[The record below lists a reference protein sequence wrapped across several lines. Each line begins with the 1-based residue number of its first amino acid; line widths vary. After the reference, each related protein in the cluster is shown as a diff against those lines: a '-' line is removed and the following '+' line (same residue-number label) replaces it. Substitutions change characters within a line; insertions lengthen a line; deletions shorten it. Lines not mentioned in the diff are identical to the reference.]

1 MVGCPECGSPSLDRA
16 GTVGL
21 GGTCDSASSRRW
33 EDAGVWRRLRWLAF
47 HSSQAGPLPAS
58 LVSSKAPS
66 LCPTLPTFIPSHS
79 LAAASLLL
87 FFHHTHLAAYRPH
100 APYRY
105 TSLTEVAL
113 FNAGGIDHLRTHSAP
128 LKHQLPETLRREY
141 QQTLGGNKTRATRHL
156 RIRHGQATNRS

>member
-16 GTVGL
+16 GTVGFGEGL
-21 GGTCDSASSRRW
+21 RLCEQSTV

-47 HSSQAGPLPAS
+47 HSSQAGPLRAS

-79 LAAASLLL
+79 LAAAYLLL
-87 FFHHTHLAAYRPH
+87 FFHHTHLGAYRPH
-100 APYRY
+100 APYRH

-113 FNAGGIDHLRTHSAP
+113 FDAGAIDHLRTHSAP
-128 LKHQLPETLRREY
+128 C
-141 QQTLGGNKTRATRHL
+141 QTSATRNL
-156 RIRHGQATNRS
+156 ARRISTNVGRKQNARDSTSAHPARSGH